1 MSMDKK
7 IEACIEMLVFLHSLE
22 GEEANIG
29 VKMERE
35 DDSEWDFSIRDFNDE
50 ALYEE
55 KGPDIEEL
63 VDEAVSA
70 LTERV
75 EEEKKRAEELLE
87 GAKAILEKTA

>member
-7 IEACIEMLVFLHSLE
+7 IEACIEMLIFLNSLE

-35 DDSEWDFSIRDFNDE
+35 DSEWEFSIRDFNDQE
-50 ALYEE
+50 LYDE

-63 VDEAVSA
+63 VDEAVEA
-70 LTERV
+70 LRERV
-75 EEEKKRAEELLE
+75 EEEKKRAEELLA
-87 GAKAILEKTA
+87 GAKAILETAP